1 MLSYIEHND
10 ILYTGQ
16 YGFRKK
22 HSTQHA
28 ILYIINS
35 IQGNMDRSLYS
46 CGIFIDLKK
55 AFDTVDHRILL
66 GKLYFYGFRGVLHNW
81 LLSYLTGRKQTTE
94 VGGHISSSE
103 TITCG
108 VPQGSVLGPLLF
120 LLFINDI
127 QNSSRKFR
135 FYLFADDTNILY
147 VDKDLRSLEKVV
159 NEEFKNVYNWL
170 AVNKLTINIKKSNFV
185 IFHPHQKKIT
195 YQPKDQIYIN
205 ETNKLECLEH
215 KEYVKYLGILIDK
228 NLSWRNQIDSLILKI
243 SKTVG
248 MIAKRRHFVPRNI
261 LLHIYQSLIHPYI
274 SYGLT
279 AWGMASKS
287 ALNRILILQKRCLR
301 FILFQKGELMLSHYF
316 SIPAFCL
323 SISYTMEQCA
333 ALCMMSL
340 TKSHPLTIRVP
351 LHLKI
356 IIKTFRDSKYRTK
369 PSLA

>member
-1 MLSYIEHND
+1 MIIQNRALSLARYLG
-10 ILYTGQ
+10 LYTGQ

-28 ILYIINS
+28 ILDTINS
-35 IQGNMDRSLYS
+35 IQGNMDRRLYP
-46 CGIFIDLKK
+46 CRIFIDLKK

-66 GKLYFYGFRGVLHNW
+66 DFYGFRGVLHNW
-81 LLSYLTGRKQTTE
+81 FLSYLTDRKQTTE

-108 VPQGSVLGPLLF
+108 VPQGSVLGPLL
-120 LLFINDI
+120 

-170 AVNKLTINIKKSNFV
+170 AVNKLTINISS
-185 IFHPHQKKIT
+185 PKKIT
-195 YQPKDQIYIN
+195 YQPKFQIYNN
-205 ETNKLECLEH
+205 EANKLECLEH

-248 MIAKRRHFVPRNI
+248 MIAKLRHFVPRNI
-261 LLHIYQSLIHPYI
+261 LLHIYQSLTHPYI

-301 FILFQKGELMLSHYF
+301 FIFFSERRAHAIPLFIDTNVLPVHFLYYEAVCCLMHDVSNQIAPSNILDLFTKTSHVHSYNTRSSTSQNYYQKF
-316 SIPAFCL
+316 SRL
-323 SISYTMEQCA
+323 
-333 ALCMMSL
+333 
-340 TKSHPLTIRVP
+340 
-351 LHLKI
+351 
-356 IIKTFRDSKYRTK
+356 
-369 PSLA
+369 